1 MKKLTALLL
10 ALCMLLAVVP
20 ALGEDFSG
28 TWYMVLEDVN
38 VGTLE
43 MNADGTF
50 SLTVQAGEEANSIEG
65 TWEATDAGVT
75 LTANGDPAEALYDA
89 EAGTLTIAK
98 LPIPMQREKGKYEVQ
113 LMMDVLDVSK
123 ANEVELPEGVTY
135 LDAATTALAFVMKLN
150 ELKGALGGTGTETG
164 TGTED
169 GGAPDATEA
178 PAGGTGVDIL
188 AENFVVTESYSG
200 YDGTYIAK
208 VQNNTGSP
216 LWLTG
221 GSLVVK
227 DASGNLVGTRE
238 YLSTCGSKYLEP
250 GEISI
255 ATMQVEL
262 EADGEYTYEKV
273 IKAEAK
279 SWSGPDAAVTVTDPA
294 YVEGKYDSKLLQATV
309 TNDTEQNL
317 PDVEIAFL
325 LSDEN
330 GLPLALVTNTLYNT
344 ELCPNS
350 SLVVK
355 SNVYTKVAEYF
366 AAKSIIPAVEAFAW
380 VEYDN

>member
-1 MKKLTALLL
+1 MK
-10 ALCMLLAVVP
+10 
-20 ALGEDFSG
+20 ED
-28 TWYMVLEDVN
+28 
-38 VGTLE
+38 
-43 MNADGTF
+43 
-50 SLTVQAGEEANSIEG
+50 IEF
-65 TWEATDAGVT
+65 
-75 LTANGDPAEALYDA
+75 
-89 EAGTLTIAK
+89 
-98 LPIPMQREKGKYEVQ
+98 
-113 LMMDVLDVSK
+113 
-123 ANEVELPEGVTY
+123 PEGVTQ
-135 LDAATTALAFVMKLN
+135 LEASTAALKFIVKLN
-150 ELKGALGGTGTETG
+150 ELKGSLEGTG

-273 IKAEAK
+273 IEAEAK

>member
-150 ELKGALGGTGTETG
+150 ELKGILGGTGTETG

>member
-50 SLTVQAGEEANSIEG
+50 SLNVQAGEEANSIEG

-89 EAGTLTIAK
+89 EAGTLTISM

-150 ELKGALGGTGTETG
+150 ELKGTLEGTGTETG

-262 EADGEYTYEKV
+262 EADGEYTYEKI

-355 SNVYTKVAEYF
+355 SNVYTKVAEFF
-366 AAKSIIPAVEAFAW
+366 AAKSITPAVEAFAW

>member
-150 ELKGALGGTGTETG
+150 ELKGILGGTGTETG

-169 GGAPDATEA
+169 GGAPDATEV
-178 PAGGTGVDIL
+178 PAGGTDVDIL

-317 PDVEIAFL
+317 PDVEIAFM

>member
-150 ELKGALGGTGTETG
+150 ELKGILEGTGTG

>member
-28 TWYMVLEDVN
+28 TWYMVLEDVT

-43 MNADGTF
+43 MNADGAF
-50 SLTVQAGEEANSIEG
+50 SMTVQASDEANTAEG

-75 LTANGDPAEALYDA
+75 LTVNGDPAEAIYDA
-89 EAGTLTIAK
+89 EAGTLTIAE

-113 LMMDVLDVSK
+113 LMIDVLNMKEDI
-123 ANEVELPEGVTY
+123 EFPEGVTQLEASAAALKFY
-135 LDAATTALAFVMKLN
+135 LKLN
-150 ELKGALGGTGTETG
+150 ELKGILEGTG

-169 GGAPDATEA
+169 GGTPDATKA
-178 PAGGTGVDIL
+178 PAGEAEADIL

-250 GEISI
+250 GEISVV
-255 ATMQVEL
+255 TMQVEL
-262 EADGEYTYEKV
+262 ETDGEYTYEKV

>member
-28 TWYMVLEDVN
+28 TWYMVLEDVT
-38 VGTLE
+38 VGTFE

-50 SLTVQAGEEANSIEG
+50 SMTVQVSDEATTAEG

-75 LTANGDPAEALYDA
+75 LTVNGDPAEAIYDA
-89 EAGTLTIAK
+89 EAGTLTIAE

-150 ELKGALGGTGTETG
+150 ELKGTLGGTGTETG

>member
-123 ANEVELPEGVTY
+123 ANEVELPEGVMY

-150 ELKGALGGTGTETG
+150 ELKGTLGGTGTETG

-262 EADGEYTYEKV
+262 EADG
-273 IKAEAK
+273 
-279 SWSGPDAAVTVTDPA
+279 
-294 YVEGKYDSKLLQATV
+294 
-309 TNDTEQNL
+309 
-317 PDVEIAFL
+317 
-325 LSDEN
+325 
-330 GLPLALVTNTLYNT
+330 
-344 ELCPNS
+344 
-350 SLVVK
+350 
-355 SNVYTKVAEYF
+355 
-366 AAKSIIPAVEAFAW
+366 
-380 VEYDN
+380 

>member
-10 ALCMLLAVVP
+10 AMCMLLAVVP

-50 SLTVQAGEEANSIEG
+50 SLTVQAGEEANTAEG

-75 LTANGDPAEALYDA
+75 LTVNGDPAEALYDA
-89 EAGTLTIAK
+89 EAGTLTISM

-150 ELKGALGGTGTETG
+150 ELKGTLGGTGTETG

-366 AAKSIIPAVEAFAW
+366 AAKSITPAVEAFAW

>member
-28 TWYMVLEDVN
+28 TWYMVLEDVT
-38 VGTLE
+38 VGTFE

-50 SLTVQAGEEANSIEG
+50 SMTVQASDEATTAEG

-75 LTANGDPAEALYDA
+75 LTVNGDPAEAIYDA
-89 EAGTLTIAK
+89 EAGTLTIAE

>member
-28 TWYMVLEDVN
+28 TWYMVLEDVT

-43 MNADGTF
+43 LNADGAF
-50 SLTVQAGEEANSIEG
+50 SMTVQASDEANTAEG

-75 LTANGDPAEALYDA
+75 LTVNGDPAEAIYDA
-89 EAGTLTIAK
+89 EAGTLTIAE

-113 LMMDVLDVSK
+113 LMIDVLNMKEDI
-123 ANEVELPEGVTY
+123 EFPEGVTQLEASAAALKFY
-135 LDAATTALAFVMKLN
+135 LKLN
-150 ELKGALGGTGTETG
+150 ELKGTLGGTGTG

-169 GGAPDATEA
+169 GGTPDAGTA

-216 LWLTG
+216 QWLTG

-250 GEISI
+250 GEISVI
-255 ATMQVEL
+255 TMQVEL
-262 EADGEYTYEKV
+262 EADGEYTYEKM
-273 IKAEAK
+273 INAGTD

-366 AAKSIIPAVEAFAW
+366 AAKSITPAVEAFAW

>member
-1 MKKLTALLL
+1 
-10 ALCMLLAVVP
+10 
-20 ALGEDFSG
+20 
-28 TWYMVLEDVN
+28 
-38 VGTLE
+38 
-43 MNADGTF
+43 
-50 SLTVQAGEEANSIEG
+50 
-65 TWEATDAGVT
+65 
-75 LTANGDPAEALYDA
+75 
-89 EAGTLTIAK
+89 
-98 LPIPMQREKGKYEVQ
+98 
-113 LMMDVLDVSK
+113 
-123 ANEVELPEGVTY
+123 
-135 LDAATTALAFVMKLN
+135 MKLQ
-150 ELKGALGGTGTETG
+150 ELKGTLGGTGTETG

-262 EADGEYTYEKV
+262 EADSEYTYEKV
-273 IKAEAK
+273 INAEAK

-355 SNVYTKVAEYF
+355 SNVYTKVAECF
-366 AAKSIIPAVEAFAW
+366 AAKASFPPWKRLPGGKQIILNQIKTAFRFRNAVFS
-380 VEYDN
+380 VSF

>member
-150 ELKGALGGTGTETG
+150 ELKGILGGTGTETG

-227 DASGNLVGTRE
+227 DTSGNLVGTRE

-250 GEISI
+250 CEISI

-330 GLPLALVTNTLYNT
+330 GLPLALVTHTLYNT